1 MNENHFGG
9 VPAVRAILIAAFA
22 TLAAGSVA
30 AQIGYKADPQGKDEL
45 WDVTSKMEMTGMP
58 MAMPAQTHRVCVEKG
73 NDAGT
78 IPKNEGC
85 TVVDTK
91 RVGNRF
97 TYRMECKNAKNDYT
111 ATGESTTSANGYQ
124 GKMRMAGKMEG
135 QQMEMAMDY
144 SGTRVGNCTST
155 VKQDVAAMKAQSDKS
170 VADTCRDGMDRL
182 MWQMFFE
189 PKALCAGQRDAFCG
203 AVTKAAQSMQE
214 PAQYTQMTGR
224 NPDLATSFG
233 KCGQNLA
240 ATTRATCARAT
251 GARNWQFVGSGH
263 CDDDVRAQGPMHCAG
278 RGGSPDPA
286 FYALCSRYVTITR
299 GGAAGAPENSAIQPG
314 MQPGM
319 QPSTQPAATAPP
331 PQDPMQQGID
341 KVRKLLPF

>member
-1 MNENHFGG
+1 MNTNHFAAAP
-9 VPAVRAILIAAFA
+9 VARAVFAVAFGIF
-22 TLAAGSVA
+22 AAGPVA

-45 WDVTSKMEMTGMP
+45 WDVTSKMEMPGMP

-78 IPKNEGC
+78 VPKNEGC

-91 RVGNRF
+91 RVGNKF
-97 TYRMECKNAKNDYT
+97 TYRMECKNGKNDYT
-111 ATGESTTSANGYQ
+111 ATGESTTGANGYQ

-135 QQMEMAMDY
+135 QQMDMAMEY

-155 VKQDVAAMKAQSDKS
+155 VKQDVAAMKAQSDKQ
-170 VADTCRDGMDRL
+170 VADTCKDGVDRL

-203 AVTKAAQSMQE
+203 AVTKASQSMQD
-214 PAQYTQMTGR
+214 PTQYRTMTGR
-224 NPDLATSFG
+224 NPDLKTSFA
-233 KCGQNLA
+233 KCGQDLA
-240 ATTRATCARAT
+240 ATTRAACARAT
-251 GARNWQFVGSGH
+251 GTRNWQFVGSGN

-299 GGAAGAPENSAIQPG
+299 GGAAGMPADSAMQPG

-319 QPSTQPAATAPP
+319 QPSTQPAPAAPA
-331 PQDPMQQGID
+331 QDPLD